1 MDEML
6 DTATPDLLSCI
17 SCQEGD
23 AYVPSSFR
31 LLREPPSI

>member
-17 SCQEGD
+17 SQEGD

-31 LLREPPSI
+31 LLRKPPSI